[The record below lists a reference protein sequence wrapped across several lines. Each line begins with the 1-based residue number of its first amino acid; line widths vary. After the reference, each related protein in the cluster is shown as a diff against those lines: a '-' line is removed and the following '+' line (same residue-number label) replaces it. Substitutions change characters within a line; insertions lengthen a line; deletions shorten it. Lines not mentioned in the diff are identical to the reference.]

1 MTPLLWGGV
10 FTLHALACAS
20 FSWICWLLLPNKYQY
35 PIKSSISFLFLFN
48 LLLPIIG
55 IIGTMCSLV
64 IALYL
69 PRKTNNITWENAQ
82 KKPLSQ
88 TPGTH
93 EVADFG
99 VGALREILIY
109 DTDAKRHFL
118 AISAI
123 RNLPQKDAVPLLQL
137 AIKNLSDDVRLLAYS
152 SLESI
157 ETEINESIALMKK
170 RFGHKATAMKAYEI
184 AQQYWELCY
193 LGIAEGVL
201 LNHYLTQAELY
212 LLQANQIQESAS
224 TNLLLG
230 RVLLK
235 QNRPSEASF
244 VLNRAKEGDLMS
256 KQVTPYL
263 AEAAYMVGDYYTV
276 RQLMTS
282 FPNHQGDQLSQ
293 IKEYWQ

>member
-1 MTPLLWGGV
+1 M
-10 FTLHALACAS
+10 
-20 FSWICWLLLPNKYQY
+20 LPVV
-35 PIKSSISFLFLFN
+35 
-48 LLLPIIG
+48 G

-69 PRKTNNITWENAQ
+69 PRKTNNVTWENAQ
-82 KKPLSQ
+82 KTSLSHI
-88 TPGTH
+88 PGTH

-99 VGALREILIY
+99 IGALREILIY
-109 DTDAKRHFL
+109 DKDPKRHFL

-137 AIKNLSDDVRLLAYS
+137 AIKNLSDDVRLLAYA
-152 SLESI
+152 SLENI
-157 ETEINESIALMKK
+157 ETEINESIALLKK
-170 RFGHKATAMKAYEI
+170 RFEHKATSMKAYEI

-201 LNHYLTQAELY
+201 LEHYLAQAERY
-212 LLQANQIQESAS
+212 LIKANQLNESAS

-230 RVLLK
+230 RVFLK

-244 VLNRAKEGDLMS
+244 VLNKAKEGNLMS

-263 AEAAYMVGDYYTV
+263 AEAAYMSRDYYTV
-276 RQLMTS
+276 RQLLTS
-282 FPNHQGDQLSQ
+282 FPDQQDEKLGQ
-293 IKEYWQ
+293 IKRYWQ